1 MNTTDISYLGLAAS
15 GILIGVAVALSVWRR
30 LGIERSLVW
39 AAVRALVQLLL
50 VGVALG
56 LVVDDGDPIVLSWLW
71 IIVMVGFA
79 SWTVGRRTPGVPGV
93 TSLALVAF
101 GSALLVTFGVLFGFR
116 VFEITGRTVVP
127 LGGMIVGNSLAA
139 TALVAR
145 RVHDEI
151 QDHRDLIEG
160 RLALGLSGTDA
171 FAPHLRSALRTALI
185 PQIETTKAVGIV
197 FLPGA
202 MVGLILAGTD
212 PAEAVKVQVAVM
224 YLVLGSVAT
233 TTTVMAMGLG
243 RRAFTS
249 DHRLVATRDGDGTGD
264 EHPEG
269 V

>member
-15 GILIGVAVALSVWRR
+15 GILIGVAVALSLWRR

-39 AAVRALVQLLL
+39 AALRALVQLLL

-71 IIVMVGFA
+71 IVVMIGFA
-79 SWTVGRRTPGVPGV
+79 SWTVGRRTPGIPGV
-93 TSLALVAF
+93 RGLALVAF
-101 GSALLVTFGVLFGFR
+101 GAALVVTFGVLFGFR
-116 VFEITGRTVVP
+116 VFEVTGRTVVP

-151 QDHRDLIEG
+151 DDHRDLIEG
-160 RLALGLSGTDA
+160 RLALGSSGTDA

-243 RRAFTS
+243 RRAFTG
-249 DHRLVATRDGDGTGD
+249 DHRLVTSRDGEPPPVG
-264 EHPEG
+264 
-269 V
+269 

>member
-1 MNTTDISYLGLAAS
+1 MTTTDISYLGLAAS
-15 GILIGVAVALSVWRR
+15 GILIGVAVALSLWRR
-30 LGIERSLVW
+30 LGVERSLLW
-39 AAVRALVQLLL
+39 AAARALVQLLL

-71 IIVMVGFA
+71 IVVMVGFA

-93 TSLALVAF
+93 RSLALVAF
-101 GSALLVTFGVLFGFR
+101 SAALLVTLGVLFGFR
-116 VFEITGRTVVP
+116 VFEVTGRTVVP

-151 QDHRDLIEG
+151 DDHRDLIEG
-160 RLALGLSGTDA
+160 RLALGLSGRDA

-243 RRAFTS
+243 RRAFTG
-249 DHRLVATRDGDGTGD
+249 DHRLVVPASS
-264 EHPEG
+264 E
-269 V
+269 